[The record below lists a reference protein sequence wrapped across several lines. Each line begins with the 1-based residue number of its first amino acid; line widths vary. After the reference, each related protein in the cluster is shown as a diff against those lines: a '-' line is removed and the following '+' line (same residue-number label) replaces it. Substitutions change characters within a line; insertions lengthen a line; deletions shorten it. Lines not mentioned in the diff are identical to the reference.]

1 MTTQTSHR
9 RRRTATLVALLV
21 AGTATLAA
29 CKPAPGPSAAPPPA
43 PAPSGTVSIMG
54 TARIDAA
61 KLAAWFHNRQPQ
73 PSGTY
78 AATVPVETLAQYY
91 VEEGAAEGVKGD
103 LAFIQAIVETGWFRF
118 GGSVPAANNNFAGI
132 GATNTNPA
140 PAVFPN
146 ARTGVRAQIQHLRAY
161 ADPGAATCGVPPLHH
176 GCVDPRFALVTP
188 KGKAPTWNQMGNGN
202 WATSSTYSSTIL
214 GLYNQALASR

>member
-1 MTTQTSHR
+1 MTTSTAHR
-9 RRRTATLVALLV
+9 RRHTATFAALVLLTMG
-21 AGTATLAA
+21 ALAA
-29 CKPAPGPSAAPPPA
+29 CKPAPTPSAAPAPA
-43 PAPSGTVSIMG
+43 PAPSGNVSIMG
-54 TARIDAA
+54 NARLDAGR
-61 KLAAWFHNRQPQ
+61 LAAWFHNRQPQ
-73 PSGTY
+73 PGGTY
-78 AATVPVETLAQYY
+78 AATVAVETLAQYY

-103 LAFIQAIVETGWFRF
+103 IAFVQAIIETGWFRF

-140 PAVFPN
+140 PAAFPS

-161 ADPGAATCGVPPLHH
+161 ADASATSCTIPPLHH

-202 WATSSTYSSTIL
+202 WATSSTYASSIL